1 MTNNLKV
8 VVSADMRETK
18 SKEEHI
24 SDYIESLK
32 AIEEAMEP
40 YKEQKENSR
49 KNNLTKMAFKK
60 ISHYLLS
67 LTPFKDKVDIE
78 LDICKSLSKVMM
90 MNRAN
95 EESWDSRKKPDLEKK
110 IGFSIDLKECTN
122 CTNPR

>member
-40 YKEQKENSR
+40 YKEQKRE
-49 KNNLTKMAFKK
+49 LKK
-60 ISHYLLS
+60 EYLDKKWLSKEDISLSVRALRLL
-67 LTPFKDKVDIE
+67 KDKVDIGALIDMYE
-78 LDICKSLSKVMM
+78 SLKGDDD
-90 MNRAN
+90 
-95 EESWDSRKKPDLEKK
+95 E
-110 IGFSIDLKECTN
+110 
-122 CTNPR
+122 